1 MKTPTRRTARRLAA
15 VLAIITA
22 LATTGAWAEDWTVSE
37 NTTLTADTTVDALT
51 VEEGV
56 ALDLNGYKLY
66 CTSLAGSGTIT
77 STSTDLTSP
86 DTGGTHVTWIT
97 KFGKDGA
104 TAGGELRTTANA
116 DNNPRNLFNDFNGT
130 DAPSSSDT
138 SAAVTPK
145 RILVETAFLPLAVT
159 YDFGDGTPKKVNA
172 YKMVAVRAGNSTK
185 DYYKRCPK
193 TWTFEG
199 SNGNDEWKPLH
210 SADNV
215 SWQASGSSPK
225 EFSFSND
232 TAYRY
237 YRITFNASSATD
249 FLEVNQLEYFGPGE
263 LHVNVP
269 AGAEATVESLTI
281 SGNMKVVKDGEG
293 RLNGVTGIGSNTF
306 PGVLEVNAGTVYVDA
321 DFKLGTAA
329 DGTLTING
337 GTVEVNSSKATHIGA
352 SSGKTGTVNLNGG
365 ILKTKRLVNLTD
377 GTGKVNFDGGML
389 QANNTDNNGLFGNNV
404 TVTVNAGGGTID
416 SGNFAVTIPAP
427 ISGTGAMRFKGGK
440 TITHNAASTYNGGT
454 TINLGT
460 KISTSTET
468 AKDTVLGNL
477 VIDGRDR
484 TTAGTG
490 IAVFQYNSALTA
502 DDLAHVTFVNCGAGS
517 EAKIDGNS
525 IVVDF
530 ELPVWELAADTT
542 WSDLVATYGAP
553 DADMVVRIASSGGYT
568 LTIDTDVDVK
578 ELVFNYGASAT
589 LTVAEGKTL
598 TTENINLKTE
608 NINGI
613 GKIIN
618 NGTIVKTG
626 TRKVDWPFDNASTG
640 LYVISAGRINVSKRT
655 GSAYAGSEQVIRVKN
670 GATFDFHAS
679 QGKGLIFSVV
689 LEDGARFANSDEDF
703 NANSQAK
710 SLKLE
715 GNATVVP
722 FYNFGLIASGHGV
735 TTLDLGTYTLTV
747 DSEKS
752 FILDN
757 TTISGTGTILVKKGT
772 LWATQTESGG
782 LDCTVSIGSEG
793 KLNLGK
799 NLTVKDFVNNGTIS
813 GSATL
818 TVLGELAPGNQVPNL
833 TLANGATVKAT
844 GTAQTVSTTFSAS
857 GTITV
862 DASGI
867 TKEQLDAGNVAVLT
881 VPSSFNTSSVKWN
894 VSGEQIAGTRAKW
907 RTDGTTQTL
916 YLCKPIGLMVI
927 FR

>member
-1 MKTPTRRTARRLAA
+1 MKTPTKQTAHRLAA
-15 VLAIITA
+15 VLAIATT

-37 NTTLTADTTVDALT
+37 NTPLTEDKTVDALT

-56 ALDLNGYKLY
+56 TLDLNGCSLT
-66 CTSLAGSGTIT
+66 CTSLADSGTIT
-77 STSTDLTSP
+77 STSDDLTSP
-86 DTGGTHVTWIT
+86 SGAVTWIT
-97 KFGKDGA
+97 KFGTENA
-104 TAGGELRTTANA
+104 TQNGLVRTGTNPNA
-116 DNNPRNLFNDFNGT
+116 TTPANLFNDFNGEAAPGSGENNDSKRLLATT
-130 DAPSSSDT
+130 DN
-138 SAAVTPK
+138 
-145 RILVETAFLPLAVT
+145 LPLAVT

-172 YKMVAVRAGNSTK
+172 YKMVAVRADHSTNNV
-185 DYYKRCPK
+185 RCPN

-199 SNGNDEWKPLH
+199 SNGNDEWTPLH

-215 SWQASGSSPK
+215 SWKAGSSPK
-225 EFSFSND
+225 KFSFSND

-237 YRITFNASSATD
+237 YRITFTASSD
-249 FLEVNQLEYFGPGE
+249 GVGSNKYLEVNQLEYFGPGE

-269 AGAEATVESLTI
+269 AGAEATVGSLTI

-293 RLNGVTGIGSNTF
+293 RLNGVTGIGSDKF
-306 PGVLEVNAGTVYVDA
+306 PGVLEVNAGTVYVA
-321 DFKLGTAA
+321 EDFKLGTTA

-365 ILKTKRLVNLTD
+365 ILKTKRLVNLTG

-404 TVTVNAGGGTID
+404 TVTVNELGGTID
-416 SGNFAVTIPAP
+416 SGNNAVKVPAP
-427 ISGTGAMRFKGGK
+427 ITGAGAMTFKGGN
-440 TITHNAASTYNGGT
+440 TITHNAASTYTGGT
-454 TINLGT
+454 TIELGT
-460 KISTSTET
+460 KIVTSNAD
-468 AKDTVLGNL
+468 AKAAILGNL
-477 VIDGRDR
+477 VIDGRSQFAEADD
-484 TTAGTG
+484 
-490 IAVFQYNSALTA
+490 IEVFQYTTGGLTNSDLEYVNKVYCGSDTSVDVS
-502 DDLAHVTFVNCGAGS
+502 DDGT
-517 EAKIDGNS
+517 KIL
-525 IVVDF
+525 VDF
-530 ELPVWELAADTT
+530 EFLVWELAADTT

-553 DADMVVRIASSGGYT
+553 AADVIVRIASSGGYT

-578 ELVFNYGASAT
+578 ELVFNDGASAT

-598 TTENINLKTE
+598 TTENIN
-608 NINGI
+608 GI
-613 GKIIN
+613 GQIIN

-626 TRKVDWPFDNASTG
+626 TGTVYWPFDNASTG

-670 GATFDFHAS
+670 GAMFDFCAS
-679 QGKGLIFSVV
+679 VGKGLNFSVV

-710 SLKLE
+710 SLTLE

-747 DSEKS
+747 DSRKS

-793 KLNLGK
+793 ELNLGK
-799 NLTVKDFVNNGTIS
+799 NLTVKNFVNNGTIS

-881 VPSSFNTSSVKWN
+881 VPSSFNTSSMKWN

-907 RTDGTTQTL
+907 RTDGTTKTL
-916 YLCKPIGLMVI
+916 YLCKPIGLVVI

>member
-1 MKTPTRRTARRLAA
+1 MKTPTRRTAHRLAA
-15 VLAIITA
+15 VLAIATT

-56 ALDLNGYKLY
+56 TLDLNGCSLT
-66 CTSLAGSGTIT
+66 CTSLADSGTIT
-77 STSTDLTSP
+77 STSDDLTSP
-86 DTGGTHVTWIT
+86 SGAVTWIT
-97 KFGKDGA
+97 KFGTGNDVREGD
-104 TAGGELRTTANA
+104 LRNNTTS
-116 DNNPRNLFNDFNGT
+116 PTNLFDNAISNND
-130 DAPSSSDT
+130 SD
-138 SAAVTPK
+138 
-145 RILVETAFLPLAVT
+145 RILVMKDNLPLAVV
-159 YDFGDGTPKKVNA
+159 YDFGAGVKKTVNKYEIYGNKYKDRSPKDWK
-172 YKMVAVRAGNSTK
+172 
-185 DYYKRCPK
+185 
-193 TWTFEG
+193 FEG
-199 SNGNDEWKPLH
+199 SN
-210 SADNV
+210 DNSTWTQLDSQNNV
-215 SWQASGSSPK
+215 TSWSSNESK
-225 EFSFSND
+225 EFPFSNN

-237 YRITFNASSATD
+237 YRITFNASNDGSW
-249 FLEVNQLEYFGPGE
+249 LELSELKYFGTGE

-269 AGAEATVESLTI
+269 AGAEATVGSLTI

-293 RLNGVTGIGSNTF
+293 RLNGVTGIGSSTF
-306 PGVLEVNAGTVYVDA
+306 PGVLEVNAGTVYVAD

-337 GTVEVNSSKATHIGA
+337 GTVEVNSIKATHIGA

-365 ILKTKRLVNLTD
+365 ILKTKRLVNPT
-377 GTGKVNFDGGML
+377 GIGKVNFDGGML
-389 QANNTDNNGLFGNNV
+389 QANNAENNGLFGINV

-416 SGNFAVTIPAP
+416 SGNFAVTVPAA
-427 ISGTGAMRFKGGK
+427 ISGTGAMRFKGGN
-440 TITHNAASTYNGGT
+440 TITHNAASAYTGGT
-454 TINLGT
+454 TIELGT
-460 KISTSTET
+460 KIITSNET
-468 AKDTVLGNL
+468 AKNTILANL
-477 VIDGRDR
+477 AIDGRSQFAEADD
-484 TTAGTG
+484 
-490 IAVFQYNSALTA
+490 IEVFQYTTGGLTNS
-502 DDLAHVTFVNCGAGS
+502 DLANVNKVYCGSDTSVEVSDDGT
-517 EAKIDGNS
+517 KIL
-525 IVVDF
+525 VDF
-530 ELPVWELAADTT
+530 EFLVWELAADTT

-553 DADMVVRIASSGGYT
+553 AADVIVRIASSGGYT

-578 ELVFNYGASAT
+578 ELVFNDGASAT

-598 TTENINLKTE
+598 TTENIN
-608 NINGI
+608 GI
-613 GKIIN
+613 GTIIN

-626 TRKVDWPFDNASTG
+626 TGTVDWPFDNASTG

-655 GSAYAGSEQVIRVKN
+655 GLAYVGSEQVIRVKN

-679 QGKGLIFSVV
+679 KGKGLNFSVV

-703 NANSQAK
+703 NTSSQAK
-710 SLKLE
+710 SLTLE

-747 DSEKS
+747 DSARS

-757 TTISGTGTILVKKGT
+757 TTISGTGTILVEKGT

-818 TVLGELAPGNQVPNL
+818 TVLGELEPGNQVPNL
-833 TLANGATVKAT
+833 TLADGSTVKAT

-881 VPSSFNTSSVKWN
+881 VPSSFNTSSVTWN

>member
-1 MKTPTRRTARRLAA
+1 MKTTAKRTAHRLAA

-22 LATTGAWAEDWTVSE
+22 FATTGAWAEDWTVSE
-37 NTTLTADTTVDALT
+37 STTLTADTTVDALT

-56 ALDLNGYKLY
+56 TLDLNGYKLY

-77 STSTDLTSP
+77 SSDINLATPSGTVTSSP
-86 DTGGTHVTWIT
+86 DT
-97 KFGKDGA
+97 
-104 TAGGELRTTANA
+104 LYSSTTPQMLF
-116 DNNPRNLFNDFNGT
+116 DNDTGNRALLQKVNLPF
-130 DAPSSSDT
+130 
-138 SAAVTPK
+138 V
-145 RILVETAFLPLAVT
+145 VT
-159 YDFGDGTPKKVNA
+159 YDFGVGAEMTINKYKIYGPSSNATRGPKVWTLDG
-172 YKMVAVRAGNSTK
+172 ST
-185 DYYKRCPK
+185 DGDVWTSLDTQSGV
-193 TWTFEG
+193 TW
-199 SNGNDEWKPLH
+199 SNGQNKDFP
-210 SADNV
+210 
-215 SWQASGSSPK
+215 
-225 EFSFSND
+225 FSN
-232 TAYRY
+232 TSVYRY
-237 YRITFNASSATD
+237 YRITITDSSDTSTKFSGP
-249 FLEVNQLEYFGPGE
+249 FLELNEIQFFGPGE

-269 AGAEATVESLTI
+269 ADSVATVGSLTI

-337 GTVEVNSSKATHIGA
+337 GMVEVNSSKATHIGA

-365 ILKTKRLVNLTD
+365 ILKTKRLTNLNG

-404 TVTVNAGGGTID
+404 TVTVNERGGTID
-416 SGNFAVTIPAP
+416 SGNNALKVPAA
-427 ISGTGAMRFKGGK
+427 ISGTGAM
-440 TITHNAASTYNGGT
+440 TASTYTGGT
-454 TINLGT
+454 TIYLGT
-460 KISTSTET
+460 KISTSDET
-468 AKDTVLGNL
+468 AKNTILANL
-477 VIDGRDR
+477 AIDGRSQFVEADD
-484 TTAGTG
+484 
-490 IAVFQYNSALTA
+490 IEVFQYTTGGLTNS
-502 DDLAHVTFVNCGAGS
+502 DLANVNKVYCGSDTSVEVSGDGT
-517 EAKIDGNS
+517 KIL
-525 IVVDF
+525 VDF
-530 ELPVWELAADTT
+530 EFLVWELAADTT

-553 DADMVVRIASSGGYT
+553 AADVIVRIASSGGYT

-578 ELVFNYGASAT
+578 ELVFNDGASAT

-598 TTENINLKTE
+598 TTENIN
-608 NINGI
+608 GI

-618 NGTIVKTG
+618 NGIIVKTG
-626 TRKVDWPFDNASTG
+626 TGTVDWPFDNASTG

-655 GSAYAGSEQVIRVKN
+655 GLAYAGSEQVIRVKN
-670 GATFDFHAS
+670 VATFDFRAS
-679 QGKGLIFSVV
+679 KGKGLNFSVV

-703 NANSQAK
+703 NTSSQAK
-710 SLKLE
+710 SLTLE

-747 DSEKS
+747 DSARS

-818 TVLGELAPGNQVPNL
+818 TVLGELTPGNVVTNL
-833 TLANGATVKAT
+833 TLASGATVKAT

-881 VPSSFNTSSVKWN
+881 VPSSFNTSSVTWN

-916 YLCKPIGLMVI
+916 YLCKHIGLMVI

>member
-1 MKTPTRRTARRLAA
+1 MKTTAKRTAHRLAA

-22 LATTGAWAEDWTVSE
+22 FATTGAWAEDWTVSE
-37 NTTLTADTTVDALT
+37 STTLTADTTVDALT

-56 ALDLNGYKLY
+56 TLDLNGYKLY

-77 STSTDLTSP
+77 SSDINLATPSGTVTSSP
-86 DTGGTHVTWIT
+86 DT
-97 KFGKDGA
+97 
-104 TAGGELRTTANA
+104 LYSSTTPQMLF
-116 DNNPRNLFNDFNGT
+116 DNDTGNRALLQKVNLPF
-130 DAPSSSDT
+130 
-138 SAAVTPK
+138 
-145 RILVETAFLPLAVT
+145 AVT
-159 YDFGDGTPKKVNA
+159 YDFGVGAEMTINKYKIYGPSSNATRGPKVWTLDG
-172 YKMVAVRAGNSTK
+172 ST
-185 DYYKRCPK
+185 DGDVWTSLDTQSGV
-193 TWTFEG
+193 TW
-199 SNGNDEWKPLH
+199 SNGQNKDFP
-210 SADNV
+210 
-215 SWQASGSSPK
+215 
-225 EFSFSND
+225 FSN
-232 TAYRY
+232 TSVYRY
-237 YRITFNASSATD
+237 YRITITDSSDTSTKFSGP
-249 FLEVNQLEYFGPGE
+249 FLELNEIQFFGPGE

-269 AGAEATVESLTI
+269 ADSVATVGSLTI

-321 DFKLGTAA
+321 DFKLGNTA

-337 GTVEVNSSKATHIGA
+337 GMVEVNSSKATHIGA

-365 ILKTKRLVNLTD
+365 ILKTKRLTNLNG

-404 TVTVNAGGGTID
+404 TVTVNERGGTID
-416 SGNFAVTIPAP
+416 SGNNALKVPAA
-427 ISGTGAMRFKGGK
+427 ISGTGAMTFKGGN
-440 TITHNAASTYNGGT
+440 TITHNAASTYTGGT
-454 TINLGT
+454 TIYLGT
-460 KISTSTET
+460 KISTSDET
-468 AKDTVLGNL
+468 AKNTILANL
-477 VIDGRDR
+477 AIDGRSQFVEADD
-484 TTAGTG
+484 
-490 IAVFQYNSALTA
+490 IEVFQYTTGGLTNS
-502 DDLAHVTFVNCGAGS
+502 DLANVNKVYCGSDTSVEVSGDGT
-517 EAKIDGNS
+517 KIL
-525 IVVDF
+525 VDF
-530 ELPVWELAADTT
+530 EFLVWELAADTT

-553 DADMVVRIASSGGYT
+553 AADVIVRIASSGGYT

-578 ELVFNYGASAT
+578 ELVFNDGASAT

-598 TTENINLKTE
+598 TTENIN
-608 NINGI
+608 GI

-618 NGTIVKTG
+618 NGIIVKTG
-626 TRKVDWPFDNASTG
+626 TGTVDWPFDNASTG

-655 GSAYAGSEQVIRVKN
+655 GLAYAGSEQVIRVKN
-670 GATFDFHAS
+670 VATFDFRAS
-679 QGKGLIFSVV
+679 KGKGLNFSVV

-703 NANSQAK
+703 NTSSQAK
-710 SLKLE
+710 SLTLE

-747 DSEKS
+747 DSARS

-818 TVLGELAPGNQVPNL
+818 TVLGELTPGNVVTNL
-833 TLANGATVKAT
+833 TLASGATVKAT

-881 VPSSFNTSSVKWN
+881 VPSSFNTSSVTWN

-916 YLCKPIGLMVI
+916 YLCKHIGLMVI

>member
-1 MKTPTRRTARRLAA
+1 MKTPTRRTAHRLAA
-15 VLAIITA
+15 VLAIATA
-22 LATTGAWAEDWTVSE
+22 FAATGAWAEDWTVSE

-56 ALDLNGYKLY
+56 TLDLNGYKLY

-193 TWTFEG
+193 TWIFEG

-269 AGAEATVESLTI
+269 AVAEATVESLTI

-365 ILKTKRLVNLTD
+365 ILKTKRLVNVNG
-377 GTGKVNFDGGML
+377 GTGKVKFDGGML
-389 QANNTDNNGLFGNNV
+389 QANNADNNGLFGINV
-404 TVTVNAGGGTID
+404 TVTVNERGGTID
-416 SGNFAVTIPAP
+416 SGNFAVTVPAA
-427 ISGTGAMRFKGGK
+427 ISGTGAMRFKGGN
-440 TITHNAASTYNGGT
+440 TITHNAASAYTGGT
-454 TINLGT
+454 AIELGT
-460 KISTSTET
+460 KIVTSNAD
-468 AKDTVLGNL
+468 AKAAIIDNL
-477 VIDGRDR
+477 AIDGKTKMADEN
-484 TTAGTG
+484 G
-490 IAVFQYNSALTA
+490 IVVFEYSGLA
-502 DDLAHVTFVNCGAGS
+502 DEDVPTPDYKNCGLGTT
-517 EAKIDGNS
+517 IYRDGDTLK
-525 IVVDF
+525 VDF
-530 ELPVWELAADTT
+530 VLPVWELAADTT

-553 DADMVVRIASSGGYT
+553 AADVIVRIASSGGYT

-578 ELVFNYGASAT
+578 ELVFNDGASAT

-598 TTENINLKTE
+598 TTE

-626 TRKVDWPFDNASTG
+626 TGTVDWPFDNASTG

-655 GSAYAGSEQVIRVKN
+655 GLAYAGSEQVIRVKN
-670 GATFDFHAS
+670 VATFDFHAS
-679 QGKGLIFSVV
+679 KGKGLNFSVV

-703 NANSQAK
+703 NTSSQAK
-710 SLKLE
+710 SLTLE

-747 DSEKS
+747 DSARS